1 DLGLDCSSA
10 HAWWVGAGDA
20 ASWLPSRRPT
30 AHKWQ
35 TACWVVAG
43 SPGMTGAAHLA
54 ARGAQRTGAGYVR
67 LSSPGVTDDA
77 RRPTESV
84 GVPLPSEGWDEDV
97 RVDAQRFRSVVVG
110 PGLGRAPAQLAAVG
124 RLVST
129 LERPLVIDG
138 DGLAGLVEQ
147 KAPSDGW
154 PAGRVLTPHDGEYRL
169 LAGEPPGPDR
179 LAAARGL
186 AVERSAVVLLKGPT
200 TVVAEPSGRVL
211 LVTEGDARLATAGT
225 GDVLSGVIG
234 ALVAQAVPLP
244 EAAALGAFLHA
255 RAARLG
261 PPRGLVAS
269 DLPDLVPQVM
279 GQLLAMSGKVERPV
293 GPVEHVEHSAA
304 EFRP

>member
-1 DLGLDCSSA
+1 
-10 HAWWVGAGDA
+10 
-20 ASWLPSRRPT
+20 
-30 AHKWQ
+30 
-35 TACWVVAG
+35 
-43 SPGMTGAAHLA
+43 
-54 ARGAQRTGAGYVR
+54 
-67 LSSPGVTDDA
+67 
-77 RRPTESV
+77 
-84 GVPLPSEGWDEDV
+84 
-97 RVDAQRFRSVVVG
+97 
-110 PGLGRAPAQLAAVG
+110 
-124 RLVST
+124 VST
-129 LERPLVIDG
+129 LDRPLVVDG
-138 DGLAGLVEQ
+138 DGLAGLAEQ
-147 KAPSDGW
+147 KAPSGGW

-186 AVERSAVVLLKGPT
+186 AVEWSAVVLLKGPT

-279 GQLLAMSGKVERPV
+279 GHLLAMSGRVERLV
-293 GPVEHVEHSAA
+293 GPVEHVEHPAA
-304 EFRP
+304 ELRP